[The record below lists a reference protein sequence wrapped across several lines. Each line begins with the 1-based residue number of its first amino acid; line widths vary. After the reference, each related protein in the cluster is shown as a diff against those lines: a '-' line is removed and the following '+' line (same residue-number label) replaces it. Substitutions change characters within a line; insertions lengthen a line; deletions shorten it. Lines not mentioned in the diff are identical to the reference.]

1 MSLEWAGLIGI
12 LLFLILI
19 FFEIPVGICMGVVGF
34 VGLGLIRGWDSGFS
48 VLGLQYYRTAATYTF
63 SVIPLFV
70 LMGFLASEIG
80 ISADGFIAV
89 RNWLGHFKGGL
100 AMATMVACAIFSA
113 ICGDSI
119 ATATTLAAVGLP
131 EMRKQKYSDVLS
143 LGVLASG
150 GNLGFLIPPS
160 LGFVFYAIIT
170 EQSIGNL
177 FLSGIGPG
185 ILLTAIFLITIAVW
199 CRIDPHLGPASAPVN
214 WNKRLISLRHIITP
228 AVVIVWVLGGIYT
241 GFVTPIEA
249 AAAGTFIIYVIG
261 IVMRR
266 LTKTAFTN
274 SLYETGK
281 LTGRIFILVSG
292 ALVLTRFITIS
303 ELPARLAEMVSAI
316 NLPPIAILWFIM
328 IFYIIIGFILDIMSI
343 ILIVAPVLHFVL
355 VGLGFNP
362 VYLGSI
368 TMITILMGQISP
380 PFGIVVFGLKAFVP
394 DVPVWTIYRGC
405 LPFLG
410 AMLIGLAICIHVPAI
425 SLFLIPK
432 Y

>member
-261 IVMRR
+261 IAMRR
-266 LTKTAFTN
+266 LTKNAFTN

-303 ELPARLAEMVSAI
+303 ELPARLAEMVSSI

-362 VYLGSI
+362 VYLGAI

-425 SLFLIPK
+425 ELFLIPK